1 MTNTSRLGLPVI
13 DAAQAQKHVT
23 YNEALILLDALTQL
37 AVENR
42 TLTTPPGTPADG
54 ACYIPAVGATG
65 AWAGGAGRSR
75 FQRWRLDSHCPCVG
89 AQGMGQS
96 RTADD
101 HL

>member
-23 YNEALILLDALTQL
+23 DNEALILLDALTQL

-54 ACYIPAVGATG
+54 ACYIPAVGATAPG
-65 AWAGGAGRSR
+65 LAGAGRTRSSAVA
-75 FQRWRLDSHCPCVG
+75 LASHCPCVG
-89 AQGMGQS
+89 AQAGSKPNG
-96 RTADD
+96 
-101 HL
+101 